1 MNKHQAKIKTKQLM
15 KLIDSN
21 DIDIQERYYRQLT
34 KTAKK
39 QKYKRPKYRG
49 EQDD

>member
-34 KTAKK
+34 KTKRK
-39 QKYKRPKYRG
+39 QKYKRNNRR
-49 EQDD
+49 EEDD